1 MHLFILILFSFIVSV
16 LPVRAE
22 EPFLAETQTYE
33 NPTIDDARAHAIV
46 LAGSPQDVRKL
57 INSGYDL
64 NKPYLCNTLLST
76 AVKSIARQENVKES
90 HIDALK
96 KILLLLNNGA
106 DVNLRA
112 CTDDGMKPLSWAVS
126 LPFLLI
132 NEENNTIKAL
142 RNQIKNSADYC
153 DYPDIVSKPCRYV
166 QPDEQ
171 QKIEQSIHASYK
183 QRMQDLLPYMMKA
196 IKLLIK
202 RGADVNMA
210 DYQKQTPLHYAA
222 GIPEEMTTEPLQ
234 YLLTHGA
241 KPNQLNT
248 YGQNPLFI
256 AYAAK
261 NPNNVNTLLEYGADG
276 TIRDKYEFLFNQS
289 KTASFRVVIT
299 KDSSVL
305 MEILY

>member
-1 MHLFILILFSFIVSV
+1 M
-16 LPVRAE
+16 
-22 EPFLAETQTYE
+22 
-33 NPTIDDARAHAIV
+33 TIDDARAHAIV
-46 LAGSPQDVRKL
+46 LAGSPKDVRKL

-76 AVKSIARQENVKES
+76 AVKSIAQEENITQS

-112 CTDDGMKPLSWAVS
+112 CTDDGMQPLSWAVS
-126 LPFLLI
+126 LPFLLL
-132 NEENNTIKAL
+132 NEENNAIKAL

-153 DYPDIVSKPCRYV
+153 DYPNIATKPCRYI
-166 QPDEQ
+166 QPAEQ
-171 QKIEQSIHASYK
+171 QKIEQSIHATYK
-183 QRMQDLLPYMMKA
+183 QRMDNLLPYMMKA

-210 DYQKQTPLHYAA
+210 DYQQQTPLHYAA
-222 GIPEEMTTEPLQ
+222 GIPEELTAEPLQ

-241 KPNQLNT
+241 NANRLNA

-256 AYAAK
+256 AHAAK
-261 NPNNVNTLLEYGADG
+261 NQNNVNLLLEYGADG
-276 TIRDKYEFLFNQS
+276 TTRDKYEFLFNQS
-289 KTASFRVVIT
+289 TTATFRVLIT
-299 KDSSVL
+299 KDSAVL